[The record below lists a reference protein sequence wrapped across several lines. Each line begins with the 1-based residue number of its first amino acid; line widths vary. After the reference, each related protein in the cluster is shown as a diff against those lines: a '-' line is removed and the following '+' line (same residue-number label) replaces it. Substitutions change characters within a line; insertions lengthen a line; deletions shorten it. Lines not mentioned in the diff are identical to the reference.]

1 MKNRRL
7 HIAFLVTSNEKNL
20 LIFKQKL
27 ILKMDRLKWNQPNAA
42 AAKKARNRVVLRR
55 FLACR
60 VD

>member
-1 MKNRRL
+1 
-7 HIAFLVTSNEKNL
+7 
-20 LIFKQKL
+20 LIFKQKF